1 MWLDNIKD
9 WTQWKGREDEEGLER
24 CGWITCKVWTQW
36 KGREDEEGLERCGW
50 ITSKT
55 GHSGREEKTRKD

>member
-9 WTQWKGREDEEGLER
+9 WTQWKAREDKEG
-24 CGWITCKVWTQW
+24 Q
-36 KGREDEEGLERCGW
+36 ERCGW

-55 GHSGREEKTRKD
+55 GHSRRQEKTRKAKKGVAG